1 MLLSCEDCLQ
11 ADKWRGAFMISDPL
25 TLQEQGR
32 AYLREIMKAPI
43 KPNKYGA
50 KKTIVDGI
58 TFDSKREA
66 ARYSE
71 LKLLEKGG
79 YIRQLE
85 LQPAFAFELNG
96 KVIFKYIADFRYFE
110 GQTRV
115 VEDVKGV
122 QTPLFRLKRKLIESQ
137 FNIKIVLVA

>member
-1 MLLSCEDCLQ
+1 MS
-11 ADKWRGAFMISDPL
+11 APL

-43 KPNKYGA
+43 KSNKYGA
-50 KKTIVDGI
+50 KKTVVDGI
-58 TFDSKREA
+58 TFDSMREA

-71 LKLLEKGG
+71 LKLLEKGA
-79 YIRQLE
+79 IISRLE
-85 LQPAFAFELNG
+85 LQPEFKFELNG

-110 GQTRV
+110 GQIRV